1 MKYKLKKDLPF
12 AQAGEQARCFYGS
25 SVFSITYRMDS
36 VDFNLTSEEYIDKL
50 IRDGWIEEVKPREW
64 VLEIDTS
71 LCGEVSHA
79 VRPANAK
86 GRMLHKDSEI
96 IKVREVI
103 EWVK

>member
-64 VLEIDTS
+64 YISETV
-71 LCGEVSHA
+71 
-79 VRPANAK
+79 VRDY
-86 GRMLHKDSEI
+86 GRERKESFFKHDRSDLV
-96 IKVREVI
+96 KVREVT
-103 EWVK
+103 E